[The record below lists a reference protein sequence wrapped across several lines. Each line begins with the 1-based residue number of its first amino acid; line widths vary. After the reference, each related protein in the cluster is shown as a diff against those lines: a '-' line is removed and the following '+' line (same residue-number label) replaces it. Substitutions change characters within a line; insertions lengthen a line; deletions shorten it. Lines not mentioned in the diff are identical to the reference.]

1 MKERI
6 VIRLQFET
14 EAQRQMMIGQI
25 AKELLEG
32 YKVGW
37 NSDATTKKS
46 PFKFNYQVEQME
58 HIKAFG
64 KE

>member
-46 PFKFNYQVEQME
+46 PFKFNYQVEQMD
-58 HIKAFG
+58 HVKAVC